1 VIEALAAIEC
11 GVELAYVIGNR
22 LLGRVAEEAELER
35 LVDEVHERGAALV
48 VRGEPGIGKLRCSG

>member
-1 VIEALAAIEC
+1 MAAIEC